1 LEQKEHGGM
10 AERRGNPVATLV
22 GEAKRTYV
30 AGMFGRIARR
40 YDLMNT
46 LMTFGRDE
54 GWRQLT
60 VRVARP
66 QPGGR
71 ALDMATGTG
80 RIAAALAGQGTGV
93 WALDLTYE
101 MMVQGRADLAADPVW
116 REPAGRVRF
125 IQGDAL
131 ALPFADAGFDCAT
144 SGFALRNVTDVRG
157 ALAEMRRV
165 VRPGGRV
172 VTLEASQPRYPW
184 LRVGHHLYLRLA
196 LPLLGWLIAGDADA
210 YSYLRSSMISFYDAP
225 ALAALMRDV
234 GLRQVRYKRLMF
246 GTVAVHVGIR

>member
-1 LEQKEHGGM
+1 MEERHGAGTPT
-10 AERRGNPVATLV
+10 RNPEATLA
-22 GEAKRTYV
+22 GEAKRSYV

-66 QPGGR
+66 CPGGR

-80 RIAAALAGQGTGV
+80 RIAAGLAARGSRV

-101 MMVQGRADLAADPVW
+101 MMVQGRTALAADPTW
-116 REPAGRVRF
+116 RKAAERVRF

-144 SGFALRNVTDVRG
+144 TGFALRNVTDVRQ
-157 ALAEMRRV
+157 ALGEMRRV

-172 VTLEASQPRYPW
+172 VTLEASQPRYGW
-184 LRVGHHLYLRLA
+184 LRFGHRLYLRLA

-210 YSYLRSSMISFYDAP
+210 YSYLRSSMIRFHDAP
-225 ALAALMRDV
+225 ALAALMREV
-234 GLRQVRYKRLMF
+234 GLHQVRYKRLMF